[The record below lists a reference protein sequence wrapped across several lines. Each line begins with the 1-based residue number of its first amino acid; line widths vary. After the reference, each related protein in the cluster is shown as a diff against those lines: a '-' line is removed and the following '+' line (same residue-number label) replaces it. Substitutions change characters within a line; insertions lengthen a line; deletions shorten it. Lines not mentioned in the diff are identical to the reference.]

1 MSRDIGDISTSPD
14 RLIVAAGIEGELPAQ
29 LACVWSQNPDLAIGD
44 EELDRPSLMGSA
56 DADVVQPAVVAQSDG
71 AIGIDPCPGG
81 RGRGNLLS
89 RGQAAGALIRE
100 VSEPTV
106 RKWLAEG
113 LLERVEDHKPV
124 EIAQRSVIEVERV
137 LDTVRESYP
146 ARRWSEALAAFLH
159 DRDLLGQEWVREG
172 VEQLRHGELI
182 ER

>member
-1 MSRDIGDISTSPD
+1 MSSGTAPTQLRRRAALA
-14 RLIVAAGIEGELPAQ
+14 RLEA
-29 LACVWSQNPDLAIGD
+29 
-44 EELDRPSLMGSA
+44 EELA
-56 DADVVQPAVVAQSDG
+56 DAVSELRTASLSKSQLERVLERVEALSARVQKALDLPGGLSVAQ
-71 AIGIDPCPGG
+71 
-81 RGRGNLLS
+81 
-89 RGQAAGALIRE
+89 AAERLE

-124 EIAQRSVIEVERV
+124 EVTQRSVIEVERV

-159 DRDLLGQEWVREG
+159 DRDLLGQEWVRESI
-172 VEQLRHGELI
+172 EQLRRGELI

>member
-1 MSRDIGDISTSPD
+1 MSSGTAPTQLRRRAALA
-14 RLIVAAGIEGELPAQ
+14 RLEA
-29 LACVWSQNPDLAIGD
+29 
-44 EELDRPSLMGSA
+44 EELA
-56 DADVVQPAVVAQSDG
+56 DAVSELRAVSRSKSELEHALERVEALSARVQKALDLPGGLTVAQ
-71 AIGIDPCPGG
+71 
-81 RGRGNLLS
+81 
-89 RGQAAGALIRE
+89 AAERLE

-159 DRDLLGQEWVREG
+159 DRDLLGREWVREG
-172 VEQLRHGELI
+172 VEQLRRGELV

>member
-1 MSRDIGDISTSPD
+1 MSSGT
-14 RLIVAAGIEGELPAQ
+14 APAQ
-29 LACVWSQNPDLAIGD
+29 LRRRAALARLEA
-44 EELDRPSLMGSA
+44 EELA
-56 DADVVQPAVVAQSDG
+56 DAVSELRTISGSKSELEHALERVEALSARVQKALDLPGGLSVAQ
-71 AIGIDPCPGG
+71 
-81 RGRGNLLS
+81 
-89 RGQAAGALIRE
+89 AAERLE

-124 EIAQRSVIEVERV
+124 EVTQRSVIEVERV

-172 VEQLRHGELI
+172 VEQKRHGELI

>member
-1 MSRDIGDISTSPD
+1 MSSGT
-14 RLIVAAGIEGELPAQ
+14 APAQ
-29 LACVWSQNPDLAIGD
+29 LRRRAALARLEA
-44 EELDRPSLMGSA
+44 EELA
-56 DADVVQPAVVAQSDG
+56 DAVSELRTISGSKSELERALERVEVLSARVQKALDLPGGLSVAQ
-71 AIGIDPCPGG
+71 
-81 RGRGNLLS
+81 
-89 RGQAAGALIRE
+89 AAERLE

-106 RKWLAEG
+106 RKWLVEG

-172 VEQLRHGELI
+172 VKQLRHGELI

>member
-1 MSRDIGDISTSPD
+1 MSSGTAPTQLRRRAALA
-14 RLIVAAGIEGELPAQ
+14 RLEA
-29 LACVWSQNPDLAIGD
+29 
-44 EELDRPSLMGSA
+44 EELA
-56 DADVVQPAVVAQSDG
+56 DAVSELRTISGSKSEFEHALERVEALSARVQTALDLPGGLSVAQV
-71 AIGIDPCPGG
+71 AE
-81 RGRGNLLS
+81 RL
-89 RGQAAGALIRE
+89 E

-124 EIAQRSVIEVERV
+124 EIAQRSMIEVERV

-172 VEQLRHGELI
+172 VEQLRRGELI